1 MSPHFVQL
9 ARVLRLPILA
19 MLVISIVPLGC
30 ALFPPVASV
39 VETKKAPFL
48 PPIQTSPEAIQLD
61 VVLLER
67 PADDRLLSTAIWKEV
82 DQVGALSSETR
93 ESLRANGFQ
102 MGIVGSNPP
111 PAVQRL
117 LGMAAEIPFD
127 TSSEAKPLMGRH
139 QYLPPGMETE
149 IATSVEHEQCEVE
162 VRDSDQVKLLEFERA
177 NCVLRM
183 KAHRLRD
190 GWVRVDFQPEIH
202 HGDSRLR
209 QTTSEADASWA
220 LRGGQ
225 KIDVRNAQK
234 FSLEMN
240 VGELVLVTAM
250 SDDELSLGDRFF
262 CHEDRGLKK
271 QRVLVVRVVGS
282 GAPQAIFSN

>member
-1 MSPHFVQL
+1 M
-9 ARVLRLPILA
+9 
-19 MLVISIVPLGC
+19 
-30 ALFPPVASV
+30 
-39 VETKKAPFL
+39 VEAKRPSFL
-48 PPIQTSPEAIQLD
+48 SPIQASPDAIQLD

-67 PADDRLLSTAIWKEV
+67 PADDRLLSTMIWKEV
-82 DQVGALSSETR
+82 DQIGALSSETR

-111 PAVQRL
+111 PSVQRL
-117 LGMAAEIPFD
+117 LGMAAEIPAD
-127 TSSEAKPLMGRH
+127 TSDEAKPVMGRH

-149 IATSVEHEQCEVE
+149 IATGIEHEQCEVE
-162 VRDSDQVKLLEFERA
+162 IRDNGQLKTLEFERA

-202 HGDSRLR
+202 HGDQRLR
-209 QTTSEADASWA
+209 QTTSESDAGFA

-240 VGELVLVTAM
+240 VGELVLVTAR
-250 SDDELSLGDRFF
+250 SDDDMSLGDRFF

-271 QRVLVVRVVGS
+271 QRVLVVRVVGCGTPS
-282 GAPQAIFSN
+282 GIFSN